1 VKIGRNE
8 KCPCG
13 SGKKYKYC
21 CYSKDSNKKE
31 TPEID
36 ETEPTAAA
44 EEETA
49 DTKQKKKTA
58 SYQRTKFHGDK
69 SSLRP
74 TFQSRIHRGSQRGK

>member
-1 VKIGRNE
+1 MKIGRNE

-21 CYSKDSNKKE
+21 CYAKDRNKNE
-31 TPEID
+31 TPEI
-36 ETEPTAAA
+36 EENESAAA
-44 EEETA
+44 DEETV
-49 DTKQKKKTA
+49 DTKQKKKTS

-74 TFQSRIHRGSQRGK
+74 SFQSRIHRGSQRGK